1 MAENIFVG
9 IDGGATNSRVRIENE
24 AGELLGQGVGG
35 PANIRLST
43 DKSWESIYHA
53 LEETLKPASIQ
64 LNNKAYRF
72 HLGLGLAG
80 CEVPEAVEAFL
91 AKPHAFSTLHLVS
104 DAHVA
109 CVGAH
114 HGQDGAIIVVGTG
127 VIGYEIQEGKT
138 ARIGGW
144 GFPHD
149 DEGGG
154 AWLGLEAARLTFQW
168 LDHRVEKSP
177 LVEDVFSFF
186 NNDIETFTTWAN
198 RANSTEFARLA
209 PLVINHL
216 QQNEMAAVR
225 LIKKAA
231 HAVDRIGMTLFKLQK
246 ERDRHLPCSL
256 LGGMA
261 PFIEPWLCEE
271 LRTCLVPRQTDACS
285 GAILMIR
292 ERVLSKNEIND
303 R

>member
-1 MAENIFVG
+1 MAEHIFIG
-9 IDGGATNSRVRIENE
+9 IDGGATNSRVRIESE
-24 AGELLGQGVGG
+24 TGDLLAQGVGG
-35 PANIRLST
+35 PANIRLSVNH
-43 DKSWESIYHA
+43 SWESIYHA
-53 LEETLKPASIQ
+53 LEEALKPTHIS
-64 LNNKAYRF
+64 LKNTDYHF

-80 CEVPEAVEAFL
+80 SEVPEAVEEFL
-91 AKPHAFSTLHLVS
+91 SKPHDFSTLHLVS
-104 DAHVA
+104 DAHIA
-109 CVGAH
+109 CLGAH
-114 HGQDGAIIVVGTG
+114 KGKDGAIIVVGTG
-127 VIGYEIQEGKT
+127 VIGYEIEQGKT

-154 AWLGLEAARLTFQW
+154 AYLGLEAARLTFQW

-177 LVEDVFSFF
+177 LVEDVFGFF
-186 NNDIETFTTWAN
+186 NKDVAAFTTWAN

-216 QQNEMAAVR
+216 QQNETAAVR

-271 LRTCLVPRQTDACS
+271 LRTCLVPRQADACS
-285 GAILMIR
+285 GAILLIR
-292 ERVLSKNEIND
+292 DKIQLGYPSVQK
-303 R
+303 

>member
-1 MAENIFVG
+1 MATNIFVG
-9 IDGGATNSRVRIENE
+9 IDGGATNSRIRIENQ
-24 AGELLGQGVGG
+24 AGELLGQGVSG
-35 PANIRLST
+35 PANIRLSVE
-43 DKSWESIYHA
+43 KSWESIYHA
-53 LEETLKPASIQ
+53 LEEALKPLQIQ
-64 LNNKAYRF
+64 LQDKEYSF

-80 CEVPEAVEAFL
+80 CEVKDAVDDFL
-91 AKPHAFSTLHLVS
+91 AKPHPFATIRLVS
-104 DAHVA
+104 DAYVA

-114 HGQDGAIIVVGTG
+114 KGADGAIIIVGTG
-127 VIGYEIQEGKT
+127 AIGYEIEQGKST
-138 ARIGGW
+138 RIGGW

-186 NNDIETFTTWAN
+186 ENDIDHFTAWAN

-209 PLVINHL
+209 PLVINHM
-216 QQNEMAAVR
+216 QQEEIAAVR

-231 HAVDRIGMTLFKLQK
+231 HAVDRIGMTLFKSQK
-246 ERDRHLPCSL
+246 EREKHLPCSL

-271 LRTCLVPRQTDACS
+271 LRTCLVPRQADASS

-292 ERVLSKNEIND
+292 EQVLSSV
-303 R
+303 

>member
-1 MAENIFVG
+1 MAEDIFIGV
-9 IDGGATNSRVRIENE
+9 DGGATKSRVRIENN
-24 AGELLGQGVGG
+24 AGRLLGQSVGG
-35 PANIRLST
+35 PANIRLSV
-43 DKSWESIYHA
+43 DKSWQSIYHA
-53 LEETLKPASIQ
+53 LEEALKPTHIQ
-64 LNNKAYRF
+64 LENKNYRF

-80 CEVPEAVEAFL
+80 CEVTEAVTEFL
-91 AKPHAFSTLHLVS
+91 SKPHPFSTIHLTS

-109 CVGAH
+109 CLGAH
-114 HGQDGAIIVVGTG
+114 NGQDGAIIVVGTG
-127 VIGYEIQEGKT
+127 VIGYEIEQGKSSQ
-138 ARIGGW
+138 IGGW

-168 LDHRVEKSP
+168 LDRRVEKSP

-186 NNDIETFTTWAN
+186 NNDVEKFTTWAN

-209 PLVINHL
+209 PLVINHA
-216 QQNEMAAVR
+216 QQEEIAAVR

-231 HAVDRIGMTLFKLQK
+231 HAVDRIGMTLIKLQK
-246 ERDRHLPCSL
+246 ERDKHLPCSL

-261 PFIEPWLCEE
+261 PFIEPWLSEE
-271 LRTCLVPRQTDACS
+271 LRGCLVPRQGDANT

-292 ERVLSKNEIND
+292 ALVN
-303 R
+303 